1 MSNPKSKNLPE
12 TLSMYLVI
20 LVTYCIDIFFFQSDR
35 TVLADAFF
43 SRCAGLIILFGF
55 IWIKKSSVSLVGIS
69 AEKNKAPA
77 ALILGTV
84 FSVIPIFIVIFGE
97 FVYYTITDFTAI
109 NLQFETPNV
118 NYIRNG
124 DNLAVEIAIII
135 YFLTTLVSS
144 VFKEFFFRG
153 FLLKRLK
160 KSLGFN
166 QANILQAVLYMFM
179 TMPLLLRNL
188 VTHVYDNTTVSLGI
202 YIVMFYIIHETLAA
216 IKWGLM
222 TRVTGATYMATVDHF
237 LYVFI
242 SNSVFVTSRY
252 AAWAFMAHTLMIQII
267 SFLLVLLYYKVN
279 MKKLLEKRT
288 QEEMEIKR
296 KEKQH
301 IENRK
306 YRERNNIV
314 DEKIREINEI
324 SPEQYKDIVNE
335 TNDKHHHHHHSS
347 SRRARQNEANSAIN
361 EELID
366 HLPTGDADKIADD
379 FRQQIFNEINQTPHD
394 HHHHHHHH
402 RHHSENSSNGHK
414 KHRGFLFGKTKN
426 EAQNKA
432 SELSDSVNKAKEQ
445 KTIKENQTQHHHH
458 NHEHHQNDNIENFEK
473 HDVDYFLKTFNDAME
488 TPVPTHSHHH
498 HHSDHSAE
506 NKEKI
511 DDLSENFDAD
521 KFLEDFQNRGNENS
535 TAEHG
540 SSHHHHHHHH
550 SHHKNDDYVVSM
562 NEVPTE
568 KFYDEY
574 QKTVK
579 EKREHEKLS
588 FIERMRNLGKI
599 DDSEYNDLL

>member
-12 TLSMYLVI
+12 TLSMYLFI

-55 IWIKKSSVSLVGIS
+55 IWITKSSVSLVGIS

-84 FSVIPIFIVIFGE
+84 FSVVPIFIVIFGE
-97 FVYYTITDFTAI
+97 FVYYALTDITAI

-160 KSLGFN
+160 KSLGFT
-166 QANILQAVLYMFM
+166 QANIVQAVLYMFM

-188 VTHVYDNTTVSLGI
+188 ITHAYDDTTVSLGI
-202 YIVMFYIIHETLAA
+202 YIVIFYIVHETLAA

-237 LYVFI
+237 LYVFL
-242 SNSVFVTSRY
+242 SNSVFITSRY
-252 AAWAFMAHTLMIQII
+252 VTWTFMAHTLMIQII
-267 SFLLVLLYYKVN
+267 SFALVLLYYKVN
-279 MKKLLEKRT
+279 MKKLLEKRA
-288 QEEMEIKR
+288 QEEIERKR

-335 TNDKHHHHHHSS
+335 TNGKHHHHHHHHSS
-347 SRRARQNEANSAIN
+347 SRRAQQNEANSAIN
-361 EELID
+361 EGLID
-366 HLPTGDADKIADD
+366 QLPTENADKIADD
-379 FRQQIFNEINQTPHD
+379 FRQQIIDEMNEPAQ

-402 RHHSENSSNGHK
+402 SHHHSEDGSGSHK
-414 KHRGFLFGKTKN
+414 KLRKDKKKKSKH
-426 EAQNKA
+426 
-432 SELSDSVNKAKEQ
+432 SESVNKEKGKETQ
-445 KTIKENQTQHHHH
+445 KENQVQQQQHHHH
-458 NHEHHQNDNIENFEK
+458 HHSHHLENFEE

-488 TPVPTHSHHH
+488 NPSSTHSHHH
-498 HHSDHSAE
+498 HHSDGSEE

-521 KFLEDFQNRGNENS
+521 KFLEEFQNRENENS
-535 TAEHG
+535 SAEHS

-562 NEVPTE
+562 NEVSTE

-579 EKREHEKLS
+579 EKREQEKLS

-599 DDSEYNDLL
+599 DDSESNELL